1 VTDLATCIG
10 RYWIA
15 QATRSPDRPQRA
27 IRVAMLRT
35 KTWRREADLGTHPSR
50 GRWTRPDIRGGDVQ
64 QCRDLAATGE
74 HLGLDGVGLVVR

>member
-1 VTDLATCIG
+1 MPDLATCIG
-10 RYWIA
+10 LYWIA
-15 QATRSPDRPQRA
+15 QATRPPTRA

-50 GRWTRPDIRGGDVQ
+50 GRWTRADLRGGDVQ

-74 HLGLDGVGLVVR
+74 HLGLERVGLVVP